1 MKAVQMNSTPFTFTS
16 KKTICP
22 CGQHSSFTALTS
34 HESGGKCWTCD
45 KFFPPQNATTSPNHT
60 RPTRPT
66 TNEQKTAANQ
76 SYKTVKP
83 PDREH
88 IYWNEDGS
96 NYSVKKRI
104 WKKSDG
110 GKACG
115 FQRWKGE
122 LEFQSDGSVK
132 AIGEWIDRLDGLKA
146 PLYDSPILA
155 MLQKL
160 EQTEKEKHTVF
171 IVEGEKD
178 VLTLQKHGFIATT
191 SAYGA
196 KSWNQNHNH
205 FFDGLNVVII
215 PDNDEPGHDHA
226 RLVFKNL
233 QGIARR
239 VEIIDLLDLM
249 PDLPTKGDV
258 TDYLERGGKL

>member
-1 MKAVQMNSTPFTFTS
+1 MDKTPFTFAT
-16 KKTICP
+16 KKTLCP
-22 CGQHSSFTALTS
+22 CGEGSNFVPLDS
-34 HESGGKCWTCD
+34 HESGGKCWSCN
-45 KFFPPQNATTSPNHT
+45 KFFPPQNATTSANYT
-60 RPTRPT
+60 RPIRPT
-66 TNEQKTAANQ
+66 ENEQKTAVSQ
-76 SYKTVKP
+76 SYKP
-83 PDREH
+83 DRMPDREH

-96 NYSVKKRI
+96 NYSVRKQI

-115 FQRWKGE
+115 FQRWEGE
-122 LEFQSDGSVK
+122 LEFQSDGSIK
-132 AIGEWIDRLDGLKA
+132 AIGEWKGGLNGLKA
-146 PLYDSPILA
+146 PLYDLPILS

-160 EQTEKEKHTVF
+160 EQAEKDKHTVF

-196 KSWNQNHNH
+196 NVWNQNHNH

-215 PDNDEPGHDHA
+215 PDNDDVGHRHA
-226 RLVFKNL
+226 QLVFSNL

-249 PDLPTKGDV
+249 PDLPAKGDV
-258 TDYLERGGKL
+258 TDYLEKGGKL